1 MDLFIRQ
8 AIRLSFRFLFNVF
21 GSIQSPYATYR
32 KIVSEDPY
40 QLIIIFALIAGY
52 FFLVSPLKL
61 HTLHP
66 FLLTINAS
74 RLFTTVMC
82 LYLGICFLLL
92 GLGKLLGSQPALRG
106 VLMAWGY
113 SLIPTLIW
121 FFTTSVMYVFL
132 PPPRTETILGRG
144 FSLLYLT
151 FSLSLFF
158 WKGILYY
165 LTLRFALKFDLTK
178 IILASLIFFPLLG
191 ATSYFLYTLGIFK
204 VPFV

>member
-1 MDLFIRQ
+1 MTLFKSFFALFIQ
-8 AIRLSFRFLFNVF
+8 FLKNVW
-21 GSIQSPYATYR
+21 GSVQSPYATYR

-40 QLIIIFALIAGY
+40 QLLIIFSLIAGY

-74 RLFTTVMC
+74 RLFTTVIA

-92 GLGKLLGSQPALRG
+92 GLGKMFGGTQELRG

-113 SLIPTLIW
+113 SLVPTLVW

-158 WKGILYY
+158 WKGLLYY
-165 LTLRFALKFDLTK
+165 LTLRFALKFDLKK
-178 IILASLIFFPLLG
+178 IILASLVFFPLLG
-191 ATSYFLYTLGIFK
+191 VTSYFLYILGIFK